1 MKKHFLLKWLV
12 APLGLTSIALFVWS
26 FWLAEPW
33 RSLLINLTAGLVGSI
48 VTVFFVEKVIRW
60 KEREEWTKV
69 LGHVGKQVNILA
81 NGTCSSVRLGLG
93 VALPRPDNE
102 FEVVHNP
109 HLMRAM
115 MINLIENDLL
125 PRISQLAE
133 MDPKAWKTFAMNM
146 QGSVGDAER
155 IMTLFSR
162 NLDPVIME
170 LILDIHEDA
179 RGLLGHHMT
188 WPDLLGV
195 PLDQLKPN
203 KRGESM
209 IPYMNATYKLIV
221 AQAEKLL
228 KTCAKLLREIDK
240 HFPEGKPL

>member
-12 APLGLTSIALFVWS
+12 TPLGLTSIALFVWS
-26 FWLAEPW
+26 FRLAEPW
-33 RSLLINLTAGLVGSI
+33 RSLLINLTAGLLGSI
-48 VTVFFVEKVIRW
+48 ITVIFVEKVVRR

-93 VALPRPDNE
+93 VALPRPNNE
-102 FEVVHNP
+102 LEVVQNP
-109 HLMRAM
+109 HLMREM
-115 MINLIENDLL
+115 MIKLIENDLL
-125 PRISQLAE
+125 PQISQLAD
-133 MDPKAWKTFAMNM
+133 MDQKAWKTFAMNM
-146 QGSVGDAER
+146 QGSVGDTER

-170 LILDIHEDA
+170 LVLDIHEEA
-179 RGLLGHHMT
+179 RGLLGHYMT

-195 PLDQLKPN
+195 PLEQLKPN

-209 IPYMNATYKLIV
+209 VPYMKATYKLIV
-221 AQAEKLL
+221 AQAEQLL
-228 KTCAKLLREIDK
+228 KTCAQLLREIDR
-240 HFPEGKPL
+240 HFPDGKPL